1 MPPQV
6 DENLGEEICYG
17 YNCDE
22 TTLKI
27 PSHSLQMMY
36 RLPDS

>member
-1 MPPQV
+1 MPRQI
-6 DENLGEEICYG
+6 DENLGEEIY
-17 YNCDE
+17 YRYDCDK

-27 PSHSLQMMY
+27 PSHSLQMIH